1 MSVSD
6 LLRINR
12 QRLLASIDTFAAIGG
27 TPKGGVSRLAL
38 TDEDKRARDLFI
50 AQVKAAGCL
59 VRIDRM
65 GNIIARRP
73 GRRDDLDP
81 VLIGSHGDSQPGG
94 GRYDGIYGVLGGL
107 EVLHTLN
114 DHGVELARPLD
125 LVMWTNE
132 EGSRFAPAMIGSAVF
147 SGASTLDYGL
157 SRPSADGKTLGDEL
171 QRIGYAGTDDMA
183 GYRIHAAFELHIEQ
197 GPILEKAG
205 NTIGVVTAAQGQ
217 RWYEISLSGV
227 ASHAG
232 TTPMDTR
239 QDALLGLARLVE
251 EVNRIGLVESP
262 HGRATV
268 GMVRIGPNS
277 RNVIPGEAWLAVEFR
292 HPSEDVLV
300 RMDSRLRETTSEI
313 AAGLQLDSALQQ
325 IFAYPSVP
333 FDHRCITAVRQAAQS
348 LGYSHQDII
357 SGAGH
362 DACNLAKIAPTSMI
376 FVPCI
381 GGLSHNE
388 AENITDDWAEAGANV
403 LLHAALSMAFSA

>member
-1 MSVSD
+1 MSND
-6 LLRINR
+6 LCINR

-27 TPKGGVSRLAL
+27 TEKGGVCRLAL

-50 AQVKAAGCL
+50 AMVKAAGCQ

-65 GNIIARRP
+65 GNIFARRP
-73 GRRDDLDP
+73 GRRADLDP
-81 VLIGSHGDSQPGG
+81 VLIGSHGDSQPTG

-114 DHGVELARPLD
+114 DRAVVTERPID

-157 SRPSADGKTLGDEL
+157 SRLSADGKTLGDEL
-171 QRIGYAGTDDMA
+171 QRIGYAGTDDMD

-197 GPILEKAG
+197 GPILEKQG
-205 NTIGVVTAAQGQ
+205 NTIGVVTVAQGQ
-217 RWYEISLSGV
+217 RWYEISLTGV

-232 TTPMDTR
+232 TTPMDSR
-239 QDALLGLARLVE
+239 HDALLGLARLVE
-251 EVNRIGLVESP
+251 EVNRIGLEESP

-268 GMVRIGPNS
+268 GMVNIGPNS

-292 HPSEDVLV
+292 HPSEDALI
-300 RMDSRLRETTSEI
+300 RMDSRLRQATSEI
-313 AAGLQLDSALQQ
+313 AATLQLGSDLQQ

-333 FDHRCITAVRQAAQS
+333 FDQRCITAVRQAAEH
-348 LGYSHQDII
+348 LGYSHQDIV

-362 DACNLAKIAPTSMI
+362 DACHLAKIAPTSMI

-381 GGLSHNE
+381 DGLSHNE
-388 AENITDDWAEAGANV
+388 AENITDEWAEAGANV
-403 LLHAALSMAFSA
+403 LLLAVLSMAGI